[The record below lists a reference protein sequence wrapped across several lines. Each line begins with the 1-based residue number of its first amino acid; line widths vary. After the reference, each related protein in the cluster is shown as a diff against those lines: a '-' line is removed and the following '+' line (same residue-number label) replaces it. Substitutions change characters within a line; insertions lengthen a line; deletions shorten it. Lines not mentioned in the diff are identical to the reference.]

1 MMIKINVR
9 NSKSYYGEIQSDL
22 KDEME
27 YIDQLSEQKNQNY
40 QTLVRIAIE
49 FCIEL
54 KDCLFLFD
62 DLFQM
67 F

>member
-1 MMIKINVR
+1 MIKINVR

>member
-62 DLFQM
+62 DLF
-67 F
+67 